1 MSLVELAPQEALKE
15 FFGFDE
21 FKGEQEKA
29 IRSVLDGRDTFV
41 IMPTGGGKSMCY
53 QLPALMLDGVT
64 LVISPL
70 IALMKNQV
78 DAIRG
83 HHEDKRVAHFLN
95 SSLAKS
101 EAERVKQE
109 VVEGWTKLLYVA
121 PESLTKAENIEFL
134 KSVRISFVAVDEAH
148 CISEWGHDFR
158 PEYRRI
164 KPIIKGIADVPIM
177 ALTATATPKVQQDI
191 QKNLDMVDAV
201 VLKSSFNRDN
211 LFYEIRPKKEALK
224 QIVRHCLQ
232 NVGKSGIVY
241 CLSRKKVEQIAD
253 TLRVNGVKA
262 LAYHAGMDSHQ
273 RSSIQDQFLMQDV
286 DVIVATIAF
295 GMGIDKPDVRFV
307 IHYDMP
313 KSLESYY
320 QETGRAGRDGG
331 EGRCIAFYSH
341 KDIDKLEKFL
351 QGKPIAEQEVGM
363 QLLQEVMAYAET
375 ATSRRKFL
383 LHYFGEEFDEVNG
396 PGAMNCD
403 NSLNPPT
410 LVDRQEEVHLLLSAV
425 LEHNH
430 KHRMGFFTS
439 LLTATENCQMAD
451 YGVIGSAFWGRGNE
465 HDLEYW
471 QGIVRQTVVL
481 NYLEKE
487 VEKYGVLHLTE
498 KGKSFVASPGAI
510 MLANQRDFTDVDSG
524 DSLSQTHGASGGA
537 LDPKLRGMLT
547 ELRKKVSAEKGLPPY
562 VIFQDIS
569 LDEMATHYPIN
580 PDELLRITGVGSG
593 KAAKFGEPFTKLI
606 AQYVD
611 EEGIERDDSLLVRS
625 SGSKSSNKVTIIQLL
640 DRKMGLDDIA
650 AGIHG
655 QRAQVLEEIE
665 AIVSAGTKV
674 SLDHILEESL
684 DDECLEELFEF
695 FSESE
700 DESLVAAR
708 EEFEDAYSEEELR
721 LSRIKFLCQ
730 VAH

>member
-1 MSLVELAPQEALKE
+1 MSLVDLAPQEALKSY
-15 FFGFDE
+15 FGFDE

-29 IRSVLDGRDTFV
+29 IRSVLEGRDTFV

-53 QLPALMLDGVT
+53 QLPALMMDGVA

-95 SSLAKS
+95 SSLGRA
-101 EAERVKQE
+101 EAERVKHD
-109 VVEGWTKLLYVA
+109 VAEGFTKLLYVA
-121 PESLTKAENIEFL
+121 PESLTKPENIEFL
-134 KSVRISFVAVDEAH
+134 KSVQISFVAVDEAH

-164 KPIIKGIADVPIM
+164 KPIIKDIADVPIM

-232 NVGKSGIVY
+232 NAGKSGIVY
-241 CLSRKKVEQIAD
+241 CLSRKKVEQISE

-262 LAYHAGMDSHQ
+262 LAYHAGMDSGQ

-403 NSLNPPT
+403 NSQNPPK
-410 LVDRQEEVHLLLSAV
+410 LVDRQEEVHLVLSAV
-425 LEHNH
+425 LEHKN
-430 KHRMGFFTS
+430 KHRMGFYTS
-439 LLTATENCQMAD
+439 LLTASENRQMAD
-451 YGVIGSAFWGRGNE
+451 YGVVGSAFWGRGKE
-465 HDLEYW
+465 HDIDFW
-471 QGIVRQTVVL
+471 QGIVRQAVVL
-481 NYLEKE
+481 NYLRKE
-487 VEKYGVLHLTE
+487 VEKYGVLHLTD
-498 KGKSFVASPGAI
+498 KGKAFIGSPEPL
-510 MLANQRDFTDVDSG
+510 MLANQRDFSDVDSG
-524 DSLSQTHGASGGA
+524 DSLAQTRGDSGGA
-537 LDPKLRGMLT
+537 LDPKLRTMLT

-562 VIFQDIS
+562 VIFQDVS
-569 LDEMATHYPIN
+569 LDEMATHYPIQ

-593 KAAKFGEPFTKLI
+593 KAAKFGAPFTKLI
-606 AQYVD
+606 AQYVE

-655 QRAQVLEEIE
+655 QREEVLEEIE

-674 SLDHILEESL
+674 SLDHILEETL
-684 DDECLEELFEF
+684 DDECLEELFDF
-695 FSESE
+695 FRESQ
-700 DESLVAAR
+700 DEGLDAAR
-708 EEFEDAYSEEELR
+708 EEFEDAYSEEEIR
-721 LSRIKFLCQ
+721 LARIKFLCE